1 MTDQTTTAIDET
13 PLGKLAETNVASTE
27 WWKPDAP
34 ERSEF
39 ELPTRVLKALEDD
52 GIMTVAQLK
61 AAGPHRLRNIEHIGK
76 QGFDQIVTLLRALD
90 RQNGGGSNGRDQQGQ
105 TFLR

>member
-1 MTDQTTTAIDET
+1 MTDQTTTT
-13 PLGKLAETNVASTE
+13 PESMTLAKLAESSVASTE

-34 ERSEF
+34 EHSEF
-39 ELPTRVLKALEDD
+39 ELPTRVLKALEDA
-52 GIMTVAQLK
+52 GIMTVAQLR
-61 AAGPHRLRNIEHIGK
+61 AAGPHKLQGLPNVGK

-90 RQNGGGSNGRDQQGQ
+90 RQNGGGANGHEQGQ

>member
-1 MTDQTTTAIDET
+1 MTDQTTTTTDNT

-39 ELPTRVLKALEDD
+39 ELPTRVLKALEDV
-52 GIMTVAQLK
+52 GILTVAQLK
-61 AAGPHRLRNIEHIGK
+61 AAGPHKLRELPHVGK
-76 QGFDQIVTLLRALD
+76 LGFDQILALLRALD
-90 RQNGGGSNGRDQQGQ
+90 RKNGGDSNGRDQQGQ